1 MILVLENIKIMELKF
16 IELLVKSTQDQ
27 SLKESLLKKYMERL
41 TEQDYS
47 TE

>member
-27 SLKESLLKKYMERL
+27 SLKESLLEKYMERL